1 MHWNIKDTPNKET
14 ITHLIDCLGID
25 AVVAQLLAQR
35 NITSF
40 ESAKAFFRPHIGQ
53 LHDPFL
59 MQDMETAVSRLQQ
72 AIDQKETVMVY
83 GDYDVDGTT
92 SVSLLTHFLRSQ
104 GLNVTPYIPDRYA
117 EGYGLSKKG
126 IDTAKAANI
135 SFMIA
140 LDCGVK
146 AIEQVAYAN
155 SLGIDLIICDHHTPG
170 DVLPNALAILDP
182 KRSDCAYPFNELCGC
197 GVGLKLMQ
205 GLLQQQGKDVND
217 IIAYLDFVAVA
228 IAADIVPMVGENRTL
243 AFLGLQQLNAHPRP
257 GLKALMRD
265 KPTAQIISDVVF
277 GMAPRINAAGRMK
290 HGLHAVEL
298 LLSATDEEA
307 QTRAQE
313 VEIYNTSRREVEQ
326 EITKEALTQ
335 ITENQEENNAAN
347 VVYAPHW
354 HKGVIGIVASRLI
367 ESYYRPTLVFTKS
380 KEGILAA
387 SARSV
392 RGFDVYKAIDAC
404 SKHIIQFGGHKYA
417 AGVTLKEENYQA
429 FKAAFEAQVA
439 QTLTATQKAQTLDV
453 DVGLPFTAITPKLLR
468 ILKQMEPFGPEN
480 SSPVFY
486 TDGVVDSGYAK
497 LVGQDKSHIKARF
510 VQGASSPIDAI
521 GFGLGKKMN
530 LLKKGTPL
538 RIAYALEENVW
549 QGNVSVQLRLKD
561 IE

>member
-182 KRSDCAYPFNELCGC
+182 KRSDCAYPFKELCGC
-197 GVGLKLMQ
+197 GVGFKLMQ
-205 GLLQQQGKDVND
+205 GLLQQQGRNVND

-307 QTRAQE
+307 QTLAQE
-313 VEIYNTSRREVEQ
+313 VEMYNTSRLEVEQ
-326 EITKEALTQ
+326 EITKEALAK

-404 SKHIIQFGGHKYA
+404 SRHIIQFGGHKYA

-453 DVGLPFTAITPKLLR
+453 DVALPFTAITPKLLR